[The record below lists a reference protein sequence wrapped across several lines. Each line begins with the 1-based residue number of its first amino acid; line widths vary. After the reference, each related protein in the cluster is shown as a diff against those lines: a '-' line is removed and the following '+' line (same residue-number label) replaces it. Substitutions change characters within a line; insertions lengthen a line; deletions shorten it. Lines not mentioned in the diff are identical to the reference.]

1 MKRKL
6 WINLVLGLGLMM
18 GGLRLPTQSA
28 AESGSHYHAAAQCP
42 PDDCEPND
50 SFEEAYVVN
59 VGEQYSA
66 YICPSGDEDWFRFYA
81 STGQEITVGLYG
93 LYGDLPADY
102 DLYLLDPWATPVAES
117 ASGGNAAE
125 QIMHTAEQQGEYRIR
140 VIGYM
145 GAWSGMNAYR
155 LMVTLGA
162 EPTVEPTVPPECP
175 PDSDEPN
182 DNFDQAHAISP
193 GVQHTAYI
201 CPSGDEDWFKFYA
214 TPGQQITVDLY
225 GLYGDLPGDYDLYL
239 HDPWQTRVAESASG
253 GNATEHIAHTAEQ
266 EGEYRVQVIGYM
278 GAYSGSNPYRL
289 MVTLSAEPTVAPTS
303 TATRTPT
310 RTPTRTVTPE
320 CPADGCEPND
330 AFDQAHAINVGEQQT
345 AYICPSGDEDWFM
358 FYVTPGQEI
367 TVDLYGLYGDLPA
380 DYDLYL
386 HDPWETPVAESAA
399 GGNATEHILH
409 TAEQEGE
416 YRVRVIGYMGAY
428 SGGNPYR
435 LLVTVSAEPTVTP
448 TATHVP
454 TATRTATRT
463 PTATRTATHTP
474 TATWTATRTST
485 ATPTATQTHTP
496 TQTPTATPTATR
508 TPEPT
513 ITATPAAGF
522 MLRRA
527 VFGNAGQDAFS
538 NSYRLR
544 DTLGQGSPI
553 GETRS
558 VSFRLRGGFWHAPG
572 EVALPVVT
580 AVAEVSPA
588 QGGSLAA
595 PDGRVQI
602 TFPPAAVTQSATVT
616 FTQRIAP
623 AMYAGALLFAGNA
636 FALDAAQTSGQPVT
650 HFERPFTLT
659 LHYAETDWQQAGISA
674 EGSLSLYHWSPEGGQ
689 WLGVPKVSHDTAAN
703 VLVAS
708 LDHLTEFALLG
719 AVMGEGYTVYLPVI
733 RKGY

>member
-6 WINLVLGLGLMM
+6 WINLLLGLGLMM
-18 GGLRLPTQSA
+18 GGLRLPAQSA
-28 AESGSHYHAAAQCP
+28 AESGSLYHAAAQCP
-42 PDDCEPND
+42 PDDYEPND
-50 SFEEAYVVN
+50 SFEEAYAIS
-59 VGEQYSA
+59 VGEQHSA
-66 YICPSGDEDWFRFYA
+66 YICPSGDDDWFRFSA
-81 STGQEITVGLYG
+81 SAGQQITVALYG

-102 DLYLLDPWATPVAES
+102 DLYLLDPWEALVAES
-117 ASGGNAAE
+117 TASGTTAE
-125 QIMHTAEQQGEYRIR
+125 QIVHSAEQEGEYRVQ
-140 VIGYM
+140 VIGYL

-155 LMVTLGA
+155 LMVTLSG
-162 EPTVEPTVPPECP
+162 EPTVEPTVPPDCP
-175 PDSDEPN
+175 SDGYEPN
-182 DNFDQAHAISP
+182 DSFEEAHAISP
-193 GVQHTAYI
+193 GVENTAYI
-201 CPSGDEDWFKFYA
+201 CPSGDEDWFSFYA
-214 TPGQQITVDLY
+214 SPGQELTVDLH

-239 HDPWQTRVAESASG
+239 HDPWETPVAESARG
-253 GNATEHIAHTAEQ
+253 GNAAEEIIHTAEQ
-266 EGEYRVQVIGYM
+266 EGEYRVKVIGYM
-278 GAYSGSNPYRL
+278 GAYSSANPYRL

-310 RTPTRTVTPE
+310 RTPTLTPE
-320 CPADGCEPND
+320 CPVDSYESND
-330 AFDQAHAINVGEQQT
+330 NFEEARAVSVGVEHT
-345 AYICPSGDEDWFM
+345 AYICPSGDEDWFK
-358 FYVTPGQEI
+358 FYATPGQEI

-386 HDPWETPVAESAA
+386 HDPWQTPVAESAA
-399 GGNATEHILH
+399 GGNAAEQIMH
-409 TAEQEGE
+409 TAGQQGE
-416 YRVRVIGYMGAY
+416 YRVRVIGYMGAS
-428 SGGNPYR
+428 SGTNPYR
-435 LLVTVSAEPTVTP
+435 LMVSGEPTATP
-448 TATHVP
+448 TATLVP
-454 TATRTATRT
+454 TATRTVTRM

-496 TQTPTATPTATR
+496 TQTPTGIPTATR

-527 VFGNAGQDAFS
+527 VFGSAGQDAVS

-558 VSFRLRGGFWHAPG
+558 GSFRLRGGFWHAPG
-572 EVALPVVT
+572 EVTLPDFTVT
-580 AVAEVSPA
+580 AEVSPI
-588 QGGSLAA
+588 QGGALTA

-602 TFPPAAVTQSATVT
+602 SFPPAAVPERVTVT
-616 FTQRIAP
+616 FTQRLAP

-636 FALDAAQTSGQPVT
+636 FALDAAQTSGQPLT

-659 LHYAETDWQQAGISA
+659 LHYAEPDWQQAGISA
-674 EGSLSLYHWSPEGGQ
+674 ESSLSLYRWSPAGGQ
-689 WLGVPKVSHDTAAN
+689 WLAVPKVSHDTATN

-708 LDHLTEFALLG
+708 LDHLTEFVLLG
-719 AVMGEGYTVYLPVI
+719 TVMGEGYTVYLPVI